1 MKNAMWMVSVAA
13 LIGVGCGGG
22 TASGGE
28 STTTTTSG
36 AETATAPSAPA
47 SATQFVQ
54 AIDAALVLHPSARVF
69 EVEIDDTHHIG
80 FLEVEYFE
88 GETAREIFFDPG
100 TMAVIADVDE
110 AIEPAEAEAVAAVRA
125 HLTAGQGD
133 LRARIEDGSFTSH
146 AIETVQEIELTML
159 DGHYVIACEVL
170 RDGPSGQPERS
181 TMFHAIDGSY
191 LGRQEEALA
200 YLAQHPEL
208 EVR

>member
-1 MKNAMWMVSVAA
+1 MKNATWMILLAA
-13 LIGVGCGGG
+13 LAGCGGG
-22 TASGGE
+22 STGGGASEGASTE
-28 STTTTTSG
+28 SSG
-36 AETATAPSAPA
+36 SESAATPSAPA
-47 SATQFVQ
+47 SAAQFVQ
-54 AIDAALVLHPSARVF
+54 AIDAALAVHPNARVF

-100 TMAVIADVDE
+100 TMAVVADVEE
-110 AIEPAEAEAVAAVRA
+110 AIEPGEAEAVAAVRT
-125 HLTAGQGD
+125 HLVAGQGD

-159 DGHYVIACEVL
+159 EGHYVIACEAL
-170 RDGPSGQPERS
+170 RDGERL

-191 LGRQEEALA
+191 LGPRDAALA
-200 YLAQHPEL
+200 YLAEHPEL

>member
-1 MKNAMWMVSVAA
+1 MKNATWMILLVAMA
-13 LIGVGCGGG
+13 GCGGG
-22 TASGGE
+22 SSGGSASEGGSSGSSGSE
-28 STTTTTSG
+28 S
-36 AETATAPSAPA
+36 AAAPSAPA

-54 AIDAALVLHPSARVF
+54 AIDAALAVHPNARVF
-69 EVEIDDTHHIG
+69 EVEIDDTHHVG

-88 GETAREIFFDPG
+88 DETAREIFFDPG

-110 AIEPAEAEAVAAVRA
+110 AIEPGEAEAVAAVRT
-125 HLTAGQGD
+125 HLAAGQGD

-146 AIETVQEIELTML
+146 AIETVQELELTIL

-170 RDGPSGQPERS
+170 RDGERV

-191 LGRQEEALA
+191 LGQRDDALA